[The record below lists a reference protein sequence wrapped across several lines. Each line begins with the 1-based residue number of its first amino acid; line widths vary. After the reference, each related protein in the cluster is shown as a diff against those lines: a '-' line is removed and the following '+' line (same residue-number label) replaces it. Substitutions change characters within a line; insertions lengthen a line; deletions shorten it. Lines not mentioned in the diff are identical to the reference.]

1 MAKAVRFYEL
11 GGPDVLKIEE
21 IHVREPQEGEVVI
34 DVAAVGLNRAESMFF
49 HGQYIQDPILPAG
62 LGYEAVGKVIAVGA
76 GVDPSWIGKRVST
89 IPGFSMNQWPALAE
103 KAVVPAQDIVE
114 LPATLSDVD
123 GAASWM
129 QYGTAYGALVELGK
143 VGPGDFVLITAA
155 SSSVGLAAIQIAKTQ
170 GAVAIATTRTSAKK
184 QQLVEFGADHV
195 IVTEEEDLPA
205 RVNQITNGKLARVV
219 FDPVGGN
226 YVDVLAQA
234 TSYEG
239 SIYVYGMLSG
249 EPTVYPVSGIWKG
262 IALSF
267 YLLMQTKIPG
277 RYERMKRYVY
287 DRLAD
292 GSLKPKV
299 DRVFRFEDIVEA
311 YRYLESNQQIGKIV
325 VTL

>member
-103 KAVVPAQDIVE
+103 KAVVPAEDIVE

-299 DRVFRFEDIVEA
+299 DRAFRFEEIVEA
-311 YRYLESNQQIGKIV
+311 YRYLESNQQVGKIV

>member
-103 KAVVPAQDIVE
+103 KAVVPAEDIVE

-239 SIYVYGMLSG
+239 SIYIYGMLSG

-299 DRVFRFEDIVEA
+299 DRVFRFEEIVEA
-311 YRYLESNQQIGKIV
+311 YRYLESNQQVGKIV

>member
-62 LGYEAVGKVIAVGA
+62 LGYEAVGKVIAVGD

-103 KAVVPAQDIVE
+103 KAVVPAEDIVE

-299 DRVFRFEDIVEA
+299 DRVFRFEEIVEA
-311 YRYLESNQQIGKIV
+311 YRYLESNQQVGKIV